1 MCSQGYPTVA
11 TPSSVPFRD
20 PIQWPLSASDCDIET
35 HILLLFSPSRI
46 QTTKKRRTDEVCAMQ
61 EVSPNNRKYPFPWPG
76 VPLAGTAVTE
86 DPEGHQ

>member
-1 MCSQGYPTVA
+1 MSAVQ
-11 TPSSVPFRD
+11 SV
-20 PIQWPLSASDCDIET
+20 W
-35 HILLLFSPSRI
+35 I